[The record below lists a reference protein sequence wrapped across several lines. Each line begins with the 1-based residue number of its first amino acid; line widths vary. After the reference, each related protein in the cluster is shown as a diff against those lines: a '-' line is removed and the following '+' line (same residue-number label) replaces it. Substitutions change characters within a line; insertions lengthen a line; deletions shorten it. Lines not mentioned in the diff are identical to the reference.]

1 MKFVQ
6 KFIRTVRFGNDNFG
20 DIMGY
25 RDYVIG
31 DIMISM
37 VYYVKGIGHN
47 LFSVGQF
54 YDSDLEVS
62 FRKHSCYVRTED
74 GVDLLKG
81 SQGSNLYTISVK
93 DMMKSSPICLL
104 SKASENK
111 SWLWHRQL
119 NHLNFGTIND
129 LARKDLHF
137 SAKIYSENSSA
148 ERRCRKM
155 ESDSYGSFSDNV
167 DIFESSDISRGR
179 SFFGALC
186 YPINDN
192 EDLGKLK
199 ATTDIGIFVG
209 YAPNRKEPP
218 SAKRPV
224 PPTPAVQV
232 LVVSAGTPS
241 STTID
246 QDELSTSYSPSSS
259 VVQPPVSHQG
269 VAVGPTIEYNPF
281 DQANNDPFVNVFAP
295 EPSSDESSCG
305 DAISGESTQVI
316 QPHNHLKK
324 WSKDHP
330 LDNVIVK
337 LKKVKTVMDEAC
349 CVMIIA
355 LKWIYKVKL
364 DEYGAIL
371 KNKARIFI
379 ANAAS
384 KKMVIYQ
391 MDVKTTFLNG
401 ELKEEV
407 YVSQPEGIF
416 DPDHPTHVYHL
427 KNALYGPKQAP
438 RAWYNTLSRF
448 LLDNKFS
455 KGVVDPALFT
465 QKTGKHILL
474 VQIYIDD
481 IIFASTDPKSCDIFS
496 KEMSSKFQMSM
507 MGANSDPVDT
517 PMVDRSKLDGDP
529 VGIPVDQTRF
539 RGMYKVNAAE
549 GVNAASE
556 EVSTVALVPQP
567 SGPTDIVADEAVHK
581 ELGDSLLKFN
591 SIKDAKLLLEAIE
604 KRFGGNATTKKTQRN
619 LLKQQYQN
627 FTAPTSEMLD
637 KTFDRLQKIVSQLE
651 LLDEKIS
658 QEDVNQKLLRSLS
671 PVWNTHV
678 VVWRNKVE
686 FETMSMDDLYNNF
699 KVYEPEVKGMSNS
712 SLNTQNMAFWSSLNN
727 NTSSSNEA
735 LNAAR
740 GVTTAS
746 TQVNTSTNIDNLS
759 DAVIYSFFASQPNTP
774 QLAHEDLQQIH
785 PDDIEEMDLR
795 WKMAMLTMRARGFLK
810 NTERKLT
817 INGNETI
824 SFEKSKV
831 ECYNCHKRG
840 HFAKE
845 CRASRNQDN
854 KKEISRRSVHVE
866 TSTSIT
872 LV

>member
-1 MKFVQ
+1 MF
-6 KFIRTVRFGNDNFG
+6 DE
-20 DIMGY
+20 Y
-25 RDYVIG
+25 
-31 DIMISM
+31 
-37 VYYVKGIGHN
+37 
-47 LFSVGQF
+47 L
-54 YDSDLEVS
+54 
-62 FRKHSCYVRTED
+62 
-74 GVDLLKG
+74 
-81 SQGSNLYTISVK
+81 
-93 DMMKSSPICLL
+93 
-104 SKASENK
+104 
-111 SWLWHRQL
+111 
-119 NHLNFGTIND
+119 
-129 LARKDLHF
+129 
-137 SAKIYSENSSA
+137 
-148 ERRCRKM
+148 
-155 ESDSYGSFSDNV
+155 
-167 DIFESSDISRGR
+167 
-179 SFFGALC
+179 
-186 YPINDN
+186 
-192 EDLGKLK
+192 
-199 ATTDIGIFVG
+199 
-209 YAPNRKEPP
+209 EPP

-232 LVVSAGTPS
+232 PVVSAGTPS

-330 LDNVIVK
+330 LDNVI
-337 LKKVKTVMDEAC
+337 DG
-349 CVMIIA
+349 VMIIA

-364 DEYGAIL
+364 DEYGAVL

-391 MDVKTTFLNG
+391 MDVKTTFLND

-539 RGMYKVNAAE
+539 RGMAK
-549 GVNAASE
+549 
-556 EVSTVALVPQP
+556 
-567 SGPTDIVADEAVHK
+567 PTKKH
-581 ELGDSLLKFN
+581 
-591 SIKDAKLLLEAIE
+591 LEAI
-604 KRFGGNATTKKTQRN
+604 KRVFRYLRGTINWGLWYPKD
-619 LLKQQYQN
+619 
-627 FTAPTSEMLD
+627 TAMALTAYKDADHAGCQDIRRSTSRSAQFLGD
-637 KTFDRLQKIVSQLE
+637 KLVI
-651 LLDEKIS
+651 
-658 QEDVNQKLLRSLS
+658 
-671 PVWNTHV
+671 
-678 VVWRNKVE
+678 
-686 FETMSMDDLYNNF
+686 
-699 KVYEPEVKGMSNS
+699 
-712 SLNTQNMAFWSSLNN
+712 WSSKKQK
-727 NTSSSNEA
+727 S
-735 LNAAR
+735 
-740 GVTTAS
+740 TAIS
-746 TQVNTSTNIDNLS
+746 TIK
-759 DAVIYSFFASQPNTP
+759 AKYI
-774 QLAHEDLQQIH
+774 
-785 PDDIEEMDLR
+785 
-795 WKMAMLTMRARGFLK
+795 AMSGCCA
-810 NTERKLT
+810 
-817 INGNETI
+817 
-824 SFEKSKV
+824 
-831 ECYNCHKRG
+831 
-840 HFAKE
+840 
-845 CRASRNQDN
+845 
-854 KKEISRRSVHVE
+854 
-866 TSTSIT
+866 
-872 LV
+872 